1 MTTHENIDDTSDPH
15 SLELEYKT
23 IVEQGDYLPQRV
35 LIEIGARSLIE
46 PSEQKNIKSIIGET
60 YPNQPFTLKPFDVSV
75 VIPTRTFL
83 EKVFLLHEEFL
94 EPTNK
99 IRYKRL
105 TTHLYDIERLMDL
118 HLVNRR
124 HYKIKN
130 YFKP

>member
-1 MTTHENIDDTSDPH
+1 MTTHENIDYTSDPH

-83 EKVFLLHEEFL
+83 ENVFLLHEEFL
-94 EPTNK
+94 KPTNK
-99 IRYKRL
+99 IFYKRL
-105 TTHLYDIERLMDL
+105 TTHLYDIERLMDHPFGQQEAL
-118 HLVNRR
+118 
-124 HYKIKN
+124 
-130 YFKP
+130 